1 MKKYIVNKLILVN
14 MSELNTSMNNC
25 LGKSFINKQKEL
37 YILFFD
43 VYENF
48 LELIGN
54 TINCYVN
61 SVLYFENIEKMIKKK
76 KFSIVDCVV
85 FILVSIYNERIKY
98 LNNEKNNVAIELE
111 KIIISKSL
119 FILWN
124 DIIIEEMIEKI
135 NIALKFMI
143 EEKYHVIN
151 KEKYGVEIIIDYTE
165 LKDINNNNIEN
176 VYNNFGNYN
185 HLNNLRKKNSEEY
198 IFKLFD
204 NYDTYLFCLYYYS
217 KKN

>member
-54 TINCYVN
+54 KINCYVN

-98 LNNEKNNVAIELE
+98 LNNANNNVAIELE

>member
-98 LNNEKNNVAIELE
+98 LNNENKNVAIELE

-135 NIALKFMI
+135 NIALKFII

>member
-1 MKKYIVNKLILVN
+1 

-98 LNNEKNNVAIELE
+98 LNNENNNVAIELE